1 MIVPSTVFHLLL
13 RPPPDRGVLAL
24 DLCAPG
30 KPGSASPF
38 GNGRL
43 TRVVPIPGIPVFWL
57 SATFANYW
65 LTPLENAK
73 LWKFLSH
80 NLAIPIYG

>member
-65 LTPLENAK
+65 LTPPENAK

-80 NLAIPIYG
+80 ILAILIYG